1 MTYDSCK
8 LQLTYDRNSKNGH
21 FRKWLASLKDRRAKA
36 RVLARI
42 DRLEMGYFGDVRPV
56 GEGVSELRIF
66 YGPGYRVYFIQRQS
80 VLVIL
85 LSGGDKQTQQM
96 DIAKAKKIAKQLEE

>member
-1 MTYDSCK
+1 MIEMRKTDI
-8 LQLTYDRNSKNGH
+8 
-21 FRKWLASLKDRRAKA
+21 FVKWLASLKDRRAKA

>member
-1 MTYDSCK
+1 MIEIRKTDI
-8 LQLTYDRNSKNGH
+8 
-21 FRKWLASLKDRRAKA
+21 FVKWLDSLKDRRAKA

>member
-1 MTYDSCK
+1 MIDIRKTDI
-8 LQLTYDRNSKNGH
+8 
-21 FRKWLASLKDRRAKA
+21 FVKWLDNLKDRRARA

-66 YGPGYRVYFIQRQS
+66 YGPGYRVYFIHHNS
-80 VLVIL
+80 VLIL
-85 LSGGDKQTQQM
+85 LLLGGDKQSQQM
-96 DIAKAKKIAKQLEE
+96 DIAKAKKTAKKIAKQLEQ

>member
-1 MTYDSCK
+1 MIEIRKTDI
-8 LQLTYDRNSKNGH
+8 
-21 FRKWLASLKDRRAKA
+21 FVKWLVSLKDRLAKA

-66 YGPGYRVYFIQRQS
+66 YGSGYRVYFI
-80 VLVIL
+80 
-85 LSGGDKQTQQM
+85 
-96 DIAKAKKIAKQLEE
+96 

>member
-1 MTYDSCK
+1 MMDIRKTDI
-8 LQLTYDRNSKNGH
+8 
-21 FRKWLASLKDRRAKA
+21 FVKWLDKLKDRRARA

-66 YGPGYRVYFIQRQS
+66 YGPGYRVYFIQHNS
-80 VLVIL
+80 VLIL
-85 LSGGDKQTQQM
+85 LLLGGDKQAQQI
-96 DIAKAKKIAKQLEE
+96 DIVKAKKIAKKIEKQLEQ

>member
-1 MTYDSCK
+1 MIGIRKTDI
-8 LQLTYDRNSKNGH
+8 
-21 FRKWLASLKDRRAKA
+21 FVKWLASLKDRRAKA

-66 YGPGYRVYFIQRQS
+66 YGSGYRVYFIQR
-80 VLVIL
+80 
-85 LSGGDKQTQQM
+85 
-96 DIAKAKKIAKQLEE
+96 

>member
-1 MTYDSCK
+1 MMDIRKTDI
-8 LQLTYDRNSKNGH
+8 
-21 FRKWLASLKDRRAKA
+21 FVKWLDKLKDRRARA

-66 YGPGYRVYFIQRQS
+66 YGPGYRIYFIQHNS
-80 VLVIL
+80 VLIL
-85 LSGGDKQTQQM
+85 LLLGGDKQAQQI
-96 DIAKAKKIAKQLEE
+96 DIVKAKKIAKKIEKQLEQ

>member
-1 MTYDSCK
+1 
-8 LQLTYDRNSKNGH
+8 
-21 FRKWLASLKDRRAKA
+21 
-36 RVLARI
+36 
-42 DRLEMGYFGDVRPV
+42 
-56 GEGVSELRIF
+56 
-66 YGPGYRVYFIQRQS
+66 